1 MGTDKFTQHVMLS
14 QEKNPSQC
22 GQAPGVVDV
31 GPRSG
36 RQIQS
41 IRAHPCNPRSKN
53 QNFNRVF
60 GWPHLGQGAVSVP
73 AFSV

>member
-1 MGTDKFTQHVMLS
+1 MGTDKFTKHVILS
-14 QEKNPSQC
+14 QEKNPSPC
-22 GQAPGVVDV
+22 GQALGVVDV
-31 GPRSG
+31 VPRSG

-41 IRAHPCNPRSKN
+41 IRAHPCHPWLKN

-60 GWPHLGQGAVSVP
+60 GWLHLGQGAVSVP